1 MNNEEFIEYQP
12 ILYKLFSSSKEK
24 KRLANAYLL
33 YGDINAPVKEVGM
46 LLCESINCQK
56 EILSC
61 HKCSDCKKFDEH
73 VTTDFYFID
82 GKDKTIKK
90 EDIQKLE
97 NFFKLTSLEKN
108 KTPTYLIN
116 HIENITNEAINA
128 LLKFLE
134 EPKTGV
140 IAILTTNNLKKVLNT
155 IISRSIKVK
164 VNPLPKEKLVNEI
177 TGLEYTYLKSKKIL
191 TKNEAIVLSW
201 LYSSKEDVDELLNE
215 SDDFFLAY
223 NQVEEFLHELDVSIT
238 NASYYLLMINY
249 KVNSLKC
256 YNLMYLILKRVFT
269 EILTSTISEDNP
281 YKEVMCSLGKKDL
294 NIKNATSEI
303 NRLLSLSRLNL
314 SSTLNSIKIIKALQG
329 EIS

>member
-97 NFFKLTSLEKN
+97 NFF
-108 KTPTYLIN
+108 
-116 HIENITNEAINA
+116 
-128 LLKFLE
+128 
-134 EPKTGV
+134 
-140 IAILTTNNLKKVLNT
+140 
-155 IISRSIKVK
+155 
-164 VNPLPKEKLVNEI
+164 
-177 TGLEYTYLKSKKIL
+177 
-191 TKNEAIVLSW
+191 
-201 LYSSKEDVDELLNE
+201 
-215 SDDFFLAY
+215 
-223 NQVEEFLHELDVSIT
+223 
-238 NASYYLLMINY
+238 
-249 KVNSLKC
+249 
-256 YNLMYLILKRVFT
+256 
-269 EILTSTISEDNP
+269 
-281 YKEVMCSLGKKDL
+281 
-294 NIKNATSEI
+294 
-303 NRLLSLSRLNL
+303 
-314 SSTLNSIKIIKALQG
+314 
-329 EIS
+329 